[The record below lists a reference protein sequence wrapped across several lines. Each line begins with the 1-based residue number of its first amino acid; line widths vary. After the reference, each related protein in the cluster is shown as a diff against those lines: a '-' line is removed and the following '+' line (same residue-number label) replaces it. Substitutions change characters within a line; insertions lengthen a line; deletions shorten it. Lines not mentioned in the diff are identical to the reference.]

1 MCKSK
6 DRQHNGE
13 QKKVK
18 RTNNDLENRKVK
30 IEKRKPCQIHKPT
43 NFKAENQTQHVK
55 PWDCNQQ

>member
-13 QKKVK
+13 QKKGK

-55 PWDCNQQ
+55 P